1 MRARE
6 KRRERERRG
15 VRSRDGG
22 RSRRFLCRGFVCLP
36 RRASSM
42 FLTAHNH
49 QKYHHHIFD
58 DSNLKSNRRVA
69 AMSKVHF
76 RQPLAQ
82 KSVIKVAFGCRPS
95 SSRLPLFRAILTTT
109 RRATRDASKAA
120 QERCIS
126 KDVMMMMMMTM
137 TTTMVSRRS
146 TARKTH
152 NFLGEYLIGAH
163 KFFEIS
169 QV

>member
-76 RQPLAQ
+76 RQPLVQ
-82 KSVIKVAFGCRPS
+82 KSVVKVAFGFD
-95 SSRLPLFRAILTTT
+95 RLPHHFFRS
-109 RRATRDASKAA
+109 DKDESKAT
-120 QERCIS
+120 ERGLHLQ
-126 KDVMMMMMMTM
+126 
-137 TTTMVSRRS
+137 RRRRRCYHHRDP
-146 TARKTH
+146 ARK
-152 NFLGEYLIGAH
+152 GM
-163 KFFEIS
+163 KIS
-169 QV
+169 FKKRLWK